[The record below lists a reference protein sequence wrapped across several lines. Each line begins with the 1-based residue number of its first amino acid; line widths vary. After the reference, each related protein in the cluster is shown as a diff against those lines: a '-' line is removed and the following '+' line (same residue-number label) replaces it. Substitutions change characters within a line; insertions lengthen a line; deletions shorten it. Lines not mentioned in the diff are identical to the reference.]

1 MKVPL
6 IVPIC
11 DIVGLLGCALVSL
24 GAGMVYRPA
33 GVIVAGILLVLL
45 ALFGFAPDSNKKV
58 GD

>member
-11 DIVGLLGCALVSL
+11 DIVGLLGCALVSF
-24 GAGMVYRPA
+24 GVGMIYIPA
-33 GVIVAGILLVLL
+33 GVIAAGILLMLL